1 MKKLFKTPT
10 GRNVVANTRSL
21 SLSKWCATI
30 SLPLFLIACGDETT
44 NNITETT
51 GMTLIEKGA
60 KIPDCT
66 DDNAGEMVYA
76 TDSAAAFFCADGK
89 WQSLKGEKGEQGE
102 QGEQGKQGEKGD
114 DGEPGEGKQGPKG
127 EDGVGT
133 PGEPGAS
140 CTAVALDDNSGYK
153 IVCGADSVGVVLNG
167 NDGVGTPG
175 ADCKIANDE
184 NGVVTIQC
192 GSGAS
197 VTETVLYKAICGTDP
212 FDPADKFCY
221 AMVLYDLCHGK
232 VYDPSKEFCSNGRVY
247 DLCGDKLYDTEKQ
260 FCAKFADRTK
270 QVYKFVT
277 IGEQIWMAENL
288 NYETETGSYC
298 NPNVADFCETYGRL
312 YTWATAVGK
321 TEDECGEGHSCTSL
335 GEGNVQGVC
344 PDGWHLPSMTEWQ
357 TLFTTVGGAS
367 NAGANLV
374 ASGSYYSFTS
384 TDPFGFSALLSGQEY
399 GLGSYENPGQ
409 IALFWTATEK
419 DDDEATDIMFF
430 TDDKAAYEDYDKKS
444 YANSVRCIKDAE

>member
-1 MKKLFKTPT
+1 MKKLSKTPAT
-10 GRNVVANTRSL
+10 RNVVANTRSL

-102 QGEQGKQGEKGD
+102 QGLQGKQGEQGEQGKQGEKGD

-175 ADCKIANDE
+175 ADCKITNDE

-192 GSGAS
+192 GNGANI
-197 VTETVLYKAICGTDP
+197 TETVLYKAMCGKIPYDPAENVCVDSKLYNICGDTIYA
-212 FDPADKFCY
+212 PA
-221 AMVLYDLCHGK
+221 
-232 VYDPSKEFCSNGRVY
+232 N
-247 DLCGDKLYDTEKQ
+247 Q
-260 FCAKFADRTK
+260 FCDLRDTT
-270 QVYKFVT
+270 VYKSVT
-277 IGEQIWMAENL
+277 IGGQTWMAENL
-288 NYETETGSYC
+288 NYETKTGSYC
-298 NPNVADFCETYGRL
+298 NPNVTDFCETYGRL

-321 TEDECGEGHSCTSL
+321 TEDECGYGHSCTTL
-335 GEGNVQGVC
+335 GDGNIQGVC
-344 PDGWHLPSMTEWQ
+344 PDGWHVPTETEWVA
-357 TLFTTVGGAS
+357 LFEAVGGAS
-367 NAGANLV
+367 TAAANLF
-374 ASGSYYSFTS
+374 ASGYCVGFDC
-384 TDPFGFSALLSGQEY
+384 TDPFGFSALLSGQMY
-399 GLGSYENPGQ
+399 GNISYENPGLLG
-409 IALFWTATEK
+409 LFWSATEY
-419 DDDEATDIMFF
+419 DEDTDFATLIILFGDEKEAFW
-430 TDDKAAYEDYDKKS
+430 DHESKS
-444 YANSVRCIKDAE
+444 LGNSVRCVKDAE

>member
-1 MKKLFKTPT
+1 MKTISKMST
-10 GRNVVANTRSL
+10 GRNVVAITL
-21 SLSKWCATI
+21 GCAAI
-30 SLPLFLIACGDETT
+30 SLPLFLTACGDETT

-76 TDSAAAFFCADGK
+76 TDSSAAFFCADGK
-89 WQSLKGEKGEQGE
+89 WQSLKGEK
-102 QGEQGKQGEKGD
+102 GEQGKQGEKGD

-175 ADCKIANDE
+175 ADCKITNDE

-192 GSGAS
+192 GSGAN
-197 VTETVLYKAICGTDP
+197 VTETVLYKAICGKIP
-212 FDPADKFCY
+212 YDPADKFCY
-221 AMVLYDLCHGK
+221 AMVLYDLCKGK

-247 DLCGDKLYDTEKQ
+247 DLCGDKVYDPEKQ
-260 FCAKFADRTK
+260 FCAKFADSTE
-270 QVYKFVT
+270 QIYKFVT
-277 IGEQIWMAENL
+277 IAPEGTDYSATWMAENL

-298 NPNVADFCETYGRL
+298 NPNVTDFCETYGRL

-321 TEDECGEGHSCTSL
+321 TEDECGKGHSCTTL

-344 PDGWHLPSMTEWQ
+344 PDGWHVPKAAEWDA
-357 TLFTTVGGAS
+357 LFTAVGGAS
-367 NAGANLV
+367 TATTKLFAAGYCDGFNC
-374 ASGSYYSFTS
+374 
-384 TDPFGFSALLSGQEY
+384 TDPFGFSALPAGQKY
-399 GLGSYENPGQ
+399 MYDGYENPGSYVVFLSAEEKNEDA
-409 IALFWTATEK
+409 ALTTALLIDGEQPIL
-419 DDDEATDIMFF
+419 DWDR
-430 TDDKAAYEDYDKKS
+430 KS
-444 YANSVRCIKDAE
+444 FAFSVRCIKDAE

>member
-76 TDSAAAFFCADGK
+76 TDSSAAFFCADGK

-175 ADCKIANDE
+175 ADCKITNDE

-192 GSGAS
+192 GSGAN
-197 VTETVLYKAICGTDP
+197 VTETVLYKAMCGKIPYDPAENVCVDSKLYNICGDTIYA
-212 FDPADKFCY
+212 PA
-221 AMVLYDLCHGK
+221 
-232 VYDPSKEFCSNGRVY
+232 N
-247 DLCGDKLYDTEKQ
+247 Q
-260 FCAKFADRTK
+260 FCDLRDTT
-270 QVYKFVT
+270 VYKFVT
-277 IGEQIWMAENL
+277 IAPEGTDYSATWMAENL
-288 NYETETGSYC
+288 NYETKTGSYC
-298 NPNVADFCETYGRL
+298 NPNVTDFCETYGRL

-321 TEDECGEGHSCTSL
+321 TEDECGYGHSCTTL

-344 PDGWHLPSMTEWQ
+344 PDGWHVPKTAEWDA
-357 TLFTTVGGAS
+357 LFTAVSGAS
-367 NAGANLV
+367 TAAAKLFAAGYCY
-374 ASGSYYSFTS
+374 GFDC
-384 TDPFGFSALLSGQEY
+384 TDPFGFSALPAGQKYMDVGYEDP
-399 GLGSYENPGQ
+399 GSYVVFLSAEEKNEDA
-409 IALFWTATEK
+409 ALTTALL
-419 DDDEATDIMFF
+419 I
-430 TDDKAAYEDYDKKS
+430 DDKQPLLDWDRKS
-444 YANSVRCIKDAE
+444 FAFSVRCVKDAE